1 MKKLLFLIITIVV
14 FCPAAY
20 AETLEDRVKKLEDAL
35 KKQERI
41 IHEQQTIIQ
50 KLSGQKEQEQ
60 AAIKKSTSIEQDEE
74 TSSKVR
80 DYRLDDRLK
89 ALALQSGFPITP
101 YQVTGKTSASLLNPS
116 ISLVFDSIY
125 YESSL
130 SREELRHRSIPG
142 YSSLHGEHHAHEGDH
157 GGHDAHA
164 GHSHGS
170 IEKGF
175 NLRSAELAIFAPVDP
190 YFNLYATIPFTEE
203 GVEVE
208 EAYFVTTGLPAG
220 LQVKGGKFKSG
231 FGRFNAFHPH
241 AWDFVD
247 APLPYTAFLGDHG
260 LMEKG
265 VQITYLPNI
274 PVYTLLGA
282 EVLQGENELLYGK
295 EAKSGPHAYAGFAKM
310 SLDFGEHNTILWGL
324 SVTGGKTKTESI
336 ERETEFSGDSV
347 LYGAELTYKW
357 KPSKDRS
364 LLLQSEYLL
373 RHQSGDL
380 EYLEESTL
388 DSLKRTQ
395 DGLYLQGLYQI
406 GRWRIG
412 ARYDVLDIFR
422 DEVRLAGE
430 KEDFG
435 NKPYRIT
442 GSLEFN
448 PTEFSRLR
456 LQYNHDK
463 SARDGKENN
472 EVFLQLILGIG
483 AHGAHTF

>member
-1 MKKLLFLIITIVV
+1 MKILFFLIISILAV
-14 FCPAAY
+14 CPGAY
-20 AETLEDRVKKLEDAL
+20 GETLEDRVKKLEDAL
-35 KKQERI
+35 KKQE
-41 IHEQQTIIQ
+41 QIIQ
-50 KLSGQKEQEQ
+50 DQQKIIQELIGQGEQSQTEVR
-60 AAIKKSTSIEQDEE
+60 KSTSVEPKEKK
-74 TSSKVR
+74 TSAVR
-80 DYRLDDRLK
+80 DYRLDDRSK
-89 ALALQSGFPITP
+89 AIALQSGSPITP
-101 YQVTGKTSASLLNPS
+101 YQITEKTAASLLNPS
-116 ISLVFDSIY
+116 ISLIFDSLY
-125 YESSL
+125 YQTDL
-130 SREELRHRSIPG
+130 STEELEEREIPG
-142 YSSLHGEHHAHEGDH
+142 YVSLHEH
-157 GGHDAHA
+157 GGDS
-164 GHSHGS
+164 HSHGHGS

-175 NLRSAELAIFAPVDP
+175 NLRSAELTIFAPVDP

-208 EAYFVTTGLPAG
+208 EAYFVTTSLPAG

-274 PVYTLLGA
+274 PVYALLGV
-282 EVLQGENELLYGK
+282 EVLQGENEVLYGE
-295 EAKSGPHAYAGFAKM
+295 EAKSGPHAYTGFAKM
-310 SLDFGEHNTILWGL
+310 SLDFGEHNTILWGI

-336 ERETEFSGDSV
+336 EHETEFSGDSV
-347 LYGAELTYKW
+347 LYGAEFTYKW

-364 LLLQSEYLL
+364 LILQSEYLL

-380 EYLEESTL
+380 EYIEESSV
-388 DSLKRTQ
+388 DYLKRRQ

-406 GRWRIG
+406 ERWRIG
-412 ARYDVLDIFR
+412 ARYDVLDIFN
-422 DEVRLAGE
+422 DEFKLAGG
-430 KEDFG
+430 KKDFG
-435 NKPYRIT
+435 DKPYRLT

-448 PTEFSRLR
+448 PTEFSRIR
-456 LQYNHDK
+456 LQYNYDK
-463 SARDGKENN
+463 SARGGKENN

>member
-1 MKKLLFLIITIVV
+1 MKILFFLIISILAV
-14 FCPAAY
+14 CPGAY
-20 AETLEDRVKKLEDAL
+20 GETLEDRVKKLEDAL
-35 KKQERI
+35 KKQE
-41 IHEQQTIIQ
+41 QIIQ
-50 KLSGQKEQEQ
+50 DQQKIIQEMSGQREQSQTEVRKSPSVEPKE
-60 AAIKKSTSIEQDEE
+60 KE
-74 TSSKVR
+74 TSAVR
-80 DYRLDDRLK
+80 DYRLDDRSK
-89 ALALQSGFPITP
+89 AIALQSGSPITP
-101 YQVTGKTSASLLNPS
+101 YQITGKTEASLLNPS
-116 ISLVFDSIY
+116 ISLIFDSLY
-125 YESSL
+125 YQTNL
-130 SREELRHRSIPG
+130 SEEELKHRAIPG
-142 YSSLHGEHHAHEGDH
+142 YSSLHGHHVHEE
-157 GGHDAHA
+157 GHEEHA

-175 NLRSAELAIFAPVDP
+175 NLRSAELTIFAPVDP

-208 EAYFVTTGLPAG
+208 EAYFVTTALPAG
-220 LQVKGGKFKSG
+220 LQLKGGKFKSG

-274 PVYTLLGA
+274 PVYALLGV
-282 EVLQGENELLYGK
+282 EVLQGENEILYGE

-310 SLDFGEHNTILWGL
+310 SMDFGEHNTILCGI

-336 ERETEFSGDSV
+336 EHETEFSGDSV
-347 LYGAELTYKW
+347 LYGAEFTYKW

-364 LLLQSEYLL
+364 LILQSEYLL

-380 EYLEESTL
+380 EQIEESTI

-406 GRWRIG
+406 GRWRMG
-412 ARYDVLDIFR
+412 ARYDVLDIFN
-422 DEVRLAGE
+422 DEFKLAGE

-435 NKPYRIT
+435 DKPYRLT

-456 LQYNHDK
+456 LQYNYDK